1 MTLDVDGYE
10 PIPNPSKPAERYPGL
25 ALAVVGFLL
34 VFVAFTA
41 IFWWVYSYANSWW
54 VALAVLTS
62 LAVLSLTR
70 GAPR

>member
-10 PIPNPSKPAERYPGL
+10 PIPDQTKPTEHYPGL
-25 ALAVVGFLL
+25 ALAVLGFAL

-70 GAPR
+70 SSPR

>member
-10 PIPNPSKPAERYPGL
+10 PIPKDEPVAHQPPL
-25 ALAVVGFLL
+25 VFAVLGFAL

-41 IFWWVYSYANSWW
+41 VFWWIYSYANSWW

-70 GAPR
+70 GVSG